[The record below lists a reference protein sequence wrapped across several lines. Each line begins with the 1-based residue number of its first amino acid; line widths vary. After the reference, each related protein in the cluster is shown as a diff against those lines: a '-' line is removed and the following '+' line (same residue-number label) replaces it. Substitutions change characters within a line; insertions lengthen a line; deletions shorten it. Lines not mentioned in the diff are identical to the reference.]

1 MSAGG
6 KRKGAGKKKGYRA
19 PHTIEAAK
27 AREYL
32 IGRITNELEPITTAQ
47 IEAAKGM
54 WIDDLDPNGNR
65 IRVYQKPPDLKAGEY
80 LLNQG
85 AGKPKESLDVTT
97 GGDKLNS
104 FSNEDKKTAQKAIKD
119 IIG

>member
-1 MSAGG
+1 MSRGG
-6 KRKGAGKKKGYRA
+6 KRIGAGRKKEKR
-19 PHTIEAAK
+19 TIESEK

-32 IGRITNELEPITTAQ
+32 IGRITAELEPIATAH

-54 WIDDLDPNGNR
+54 WIDDLDSNGER
-65 IRVYQKPPDLKAGEY
+65 IRVYRKPPDLKAGEY

-97 GGDKLNS
+97 GGDKLNP
-104 FSNEDKKTAQKAIKD
+104 FTPDQLKRIAEG
-119 IIG
+119 IIEK

>member
-6 KRKGAGKKKGYRA
+6 KRKGAGKPKGYRA
-19 PHTIEAAK
+19 SHTIEAAK

-32 IGRITNELEPITTAQ
+32 IGRISKELEPIVTAH

-54 WIDDLDPNGNR
+54 WIDDLDLNGER
-65 IRVYQKPPDLKAGEY
+65 IKVYRKPPDLKAGEY

-85 AGKPKESLDVTT
+85 AGKPKENLDVTS
-97 GGDKLNS
+97 GGEKIGGV
-104 FSNEDKKTAQKAIKD
+104 EIKVRK
-119 IIG
+119 